1 MKIMKNIIF
10 TSVLLVT
17 VIFGS
22 CKKKDQTPSTAKVYT
37 FNNLKVDHD
46 SIAKGNVTNITA
58 DVSGDVTYSWAAS
71 AGDIFN
77 SGKTILFGA
86 STCCTG
92 NHTITCTVKD
102 SNNNSDSKSVVVK
115 VY

>member
-1 MKIMKNIIF
+1 MKNSIIA
-10 TSVLLVT
+10 SIILIT
-17 VIFGS
+17 VVFVS

-37 FNNLKVDHD
+37 FNSLKVDHD

-58 DVSGDVTYSWAAS
+58 DVSGDVTYSWVAS

-102 SNNNSDSKSVVVK
+102 SNNNSDSKSIIVK

>member
-1 MKIMKNIIF
+1 MKNSVIVFVVLTSIF
-10 TSVLLVT
+10 F
-17 VIFGS
+17 IS
-22 CKKKDQTPSTAKVYT
+22 CKKKDTKSNSSEKT
-37 FNNLKVDHD
+37 FTFDNIKVDHD
-46 SIAKGNVTNITA
+46 SIAQGNVTNITA
-58 DVSGDVTYSWAAS
+58 NISGGTVTYAWSAS

-102 SNNNSDSKSVVVK
+102 SNNNSESKSVVVK

>member
-1 MKIMKNIIF
+1 MKNIII

-17 VIFGS
+17 ITFVS
-22 CKKKDQTPSTAKVYT
+22 CKKKGQTTSTTKVYT
-37 FNNLKVDHD
+37 FNSLKLDHD

-92 NHTITCTVKD
+92 NHTITCIVKD

>member
-1 MKIMKNIIF
+1 MKQLFFILIVSIVSF
-10 TSVLLVT
+10 
-17 VIFGS
+17 S
-22 CKKKDQTPSTAKVYT
+22 CKKTVAPSTAKIFT
-37 FNNLKVDHD
+37 FNSLKSDHD

-58 DVSGDVTYSWAAS
+58 DVSGDVTYAWAAS
-71 AGDIFN
+71 AGDIFS

-92 NHTITCTVKD
+92 NHTITCTVTDK
-102 SNNNSDSKSVVVK
+102 SKNTESKVVIVK

>member
-1 MKIMKNIIF
+1 MKNFIII
-10 TSVLLVT
+10 S
-17 VIFGS
+17 IFFSLIIS
-22 CKKKDQTPSTAKVYT
+22 CKKKDKTPTNEKTFT
-37 FNNLKVDHD
+37 FNSLKVDHD

-58 DVSGDVTYSWAAS
+58 IVTGNVTYAWAAS

-92 NHTITCTVKD
+92 NHTITCTIKD
-102 SNNNSDSKSVVVK
+102 QSNNSESKSIVVK

>member
-1 MKIMKNIIF
+1 MKHIII
-10 TSVLLVT
+10 LLCVFM
-17 VIFGS
+17 IFQLS
-22 CKKKDQTPSTAKVYT
+22 CKKKNSENPSHEKAFT
-37 FNNLKVDHD
+37 FNGMRVDHD
-46 SIAKGNVTNITA
+46 SIAQGNVTNITA
-58 DVSGDVTYSWAAS
+58 DVTGSVTYAWAAS

-92 NHTITCTVKD
+92 MHDITCTVTD
-102 SNNNSDSKSVVVK
+102 TYGNSESKTVHVK

>member
-1 MKIMKNIIF
+1 MKNLVIIF
-10 TSVLLVT
+10 ILIISVFFV
-17 VIFGS
+17 S
-22 CKKKDQTPSTAKVYT
+22 CKKKEQKTSNDKVYT
-37 FNNLKVDHD
+37 FNSLKVDHD
-46 SIAKGNVTNITA
+46 SIAQGNVTNITA
-58 DVSGDVTYSWAAS
+58 DVSGDAVTYSWSAS

-102 SNNNSDSKSVVVK
+102 KGDHSESKSVVVK

>member
-1 MKIMKNIIF
+1 MKY
-10 TSVLLVT
+10 VLL
-17 VIFGS
+17 IFLTTLFILS
-22 CKKKDQTPSTAKVYT
+22 CKKKDTTKSSAKSYT
-37 FNNLKVDHD
+37 FNSLKVDHD
-46 SIAKGNVTNITA
+46 SIARGNVTNITA
-58 DVSGDVTYSWAAS
+58 DVSGDVTYSWSAS

-92 NHTITCTVKD
+92 NHTITCSVKD
-102 SNNNSDSKSVVVK
+102 QGNNTESKSVVVK

>member
-1 MKIMKNIIF
+1 MKNLTTIVVLII
-10 TSVLLVT
+10 SVFF
-17 VIFGS
+17 IS
-22 CKKKDQTPSTAKVYT
+22 CKKKDKTQNSNEKVYT
-37 FNNLKVDHD
+37 FNSLKADHD
-46 SIAKGNVTNITA
+46 SIAQGNVTNITA
-58 DVSGDVTYSWAAS
+58 SISGDVTYSWAAS

-102 SNNNSDSKSVVVK
+102 KSNNSDSKSVVVK

>member
-1 MKIMKNIIF
+1 MKNLII
-10 TSVLLVT
+10 SALLISS
-17 VIFGS
+17 IFIS
-22 CKKKDQTPSTAKVYT
+22 CKKKEQTQSSEKVYT
-37 FNNLKVDHD
+37 FNSLKADHD

-58 DVSGDVTYSWAAS
+58 TISGDVTYAWSAS

-102 SNNNSDSKSVVVK
+102 KSNNSESKSVVVK

>member
-1 MKIMKNIIF
+1 MKQLLIIF
-10 TSVLLVT
+10 IIPIIT
-17 VIFGS
+17 FS
-22 CKKKDQTPSTAKVYT
+22 CKKTEAPSTAKIYT
-37 FNNLKVDHD
+37 FNTLKSDHD

-58 DVSGDVTYSWAAS
+58 DVSGDVTFAWAAS
-71 AGDIFN
+71 AGDIFS

-92 NHTITCTVKD
+92 NHTITCTVTDK
-102 SNNNSDSKSVVVK
+102 SKNTESKAVIVK

>member
-1 MKIMKNIIF
+1 MKNLIF
-10 TSVLLVT
+10 ILSASLFFITS
-17 VIFGS
+17 S
-22 CKKKDQTPSTAKVYT
+22 CKKKDKSPDKEKTFT

-46 SIAKGNVTNITA
+46 SIAQGNVTNITA
-58 DVSGDVTYSWAAS
+58 DVSGDVTYSWSAS

-77 SGKTILFGA
+77 SGKTIMFGA

-92 NHTITCTVKD
+92 NHDITCTVTDKND
-102 SNNNSDSKSVVVK
+102 NTESKTVHVK